1 VIADLIIVGFLI
13 FFVMSLGLFWI
24 TNDHID
30 RDRKIITTKQDA
42 IIKTQNM
49 IIAKQD
55 AIAKKLISI
64 KYR

>member
-1 VIADLIIVGFLI
+1 
-13 FFVMSLGLFWI
+13 MSLGLFWI